1 MLYSKMSKLIKFIR
15 IVGEH
20 RGINPHEAVL
30 GSVDIHVPTGYSA
43 TNIVAIIGTGNNSSF
58 VRVWGISS
66 DGKFTYTIVNIS
78 DSATQIEPIFHIMC
92 IKSFAI

>member
-1 MLYSKMSKLIKFIR
+1 MSKLIKFIR
-15 IVGEH
+15 VNGEH

-30 GSVDIHVPTGYSA
+30 GSVDIHIPTGYSA
-43 TNIVAIIGTGNNSSF
+43 TNIVAIISTGNNSSF
-58 VRVWGISS
+58 IRVWGISS

-78 DSATQIEPIFHIMC
+78 DNVTQIKPIFQIMC